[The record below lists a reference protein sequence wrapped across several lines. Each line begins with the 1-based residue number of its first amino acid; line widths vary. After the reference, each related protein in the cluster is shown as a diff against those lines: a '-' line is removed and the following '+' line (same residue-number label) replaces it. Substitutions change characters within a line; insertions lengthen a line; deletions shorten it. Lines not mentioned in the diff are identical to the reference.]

1 MTKKSFVLGLAA
13 LCGGAVPAM
22 ACTGISLRAKD
33 GSYVQ
38 ARTIEAAAMALESNY
53 VVIPR
58 GHEMQSFTPSGRN
71 GLQFKAR
78 YGVVGMSVVKEEF
91 IAEGINEEGLS
102 AGLFFF
108 PQYGGYERYEP
119 SQNARTLGDLQVVG
133 WILASFSTIDEVKAA
148 LPSVRI
154 VGLDSSAVVHWRIGE
169 RSGRQVVMEI
179 VGGVPHFY
187 ENKVGVITNAPG
199 FEWHLTN
206 LNNYVNLYPGSAPEH
221 RLSDEEL
228 RPIGG
233 NSGFLGL
240 PGDATPPS
248 RFVRAAFYRATA
260 PQLATGYETVL
271 QSFHLLNN
279 FDVPIGIE
287 HPADKVPDIISATQW
302 TSAIDLSNRR
312 VYYKTMYNN
321 SIRCIDLAKID
332 FSKVGYQVHPLDNL
346 KQQLIEEIVV
356 E

>member
-1 MTKKSFVLGLAA
+1 MGLAA

-78 YGVVGMSVVKEEF
+78 YGVVGLSVVKEEF

-119 SQNARTLGDLQVVG
+119 SQNARTLGDLQVVA
-133 WILASFSTIDEVKAA
+133 WILASFSTIDEVKEA

-154 VGLDSSAVVHWRIGE
+154 VGLDTSAVVHWRIGE

-206 LNNYVNLYPGSAPEH
+206 LNNYVNLYPGSPPEH

-332 FSKVGYQVHPLDNL
+332 FEKVAYQVHPLD
-346 KQQLIEEIVV
+346 KVQQQPIEEIVV